1 MEQEKKTAGMPCPP
15 CKSAP
20 FSRAVK
26 PAAQENAVQEAAAP
40 LGAPGQYGGSAVG
53 RTEKTP
59 GFTGVDAAFACGF
72 LAVGWLFWELQL
84 WSGWRWF
91 GNAGTGTALF
101 TALFAGAVLAYVY
114 LAKLRPP
121 RESWFWLAVLL
132 CLGLGYALPYGG
144 GLLGAVHYGALLFTA
159 GYWTLSATGR
169 LLKSGKTSNW
179 LPLDVLNALFVLPW
193 GNFMRLPAAFVF
205 GLKGLGRRVRA
216 ARSEPGE
223 RSRGKRL
230 LGVLGGVALA
240 LLCLCFVLPLL
251 MAADDGFASLLS
263 GFVGRLAAWFS
274 GWRDSWT
281 EFVVKVFFALPTALY
296 LYGLVYGAVRG
307 PLHSPYGFVCAVR
320 GVSVVYL
327 HAGEISVRRIL
338 GRTA

>member
-59 GFTGVDAAFACGF
+59 GFTRSGRGVCLWFPGRG
-72 LAVGWLFWELQL
+72 LAVLGASALERLAVVRQCGHGHR
-84 WSGWRWF
+84 SVH
-91 GNAGTGTALF
+91 GTF
-101 TALFAGAVLAYVY
+101 CGAVLAYVY

-159 GYWTLSATGR
+159 EYWTLSATGR

-179 LPLDVLNALFVLPW
+179 LPLDVLNCSVCSALGQLHASACGVCFWLE
-193 GNFMRLPAAFVF
+193 
-205 GLKGLGRRVRA
+205 RA
-216 ARSEPGE
+216 WPPCA
-223 RSRGKRL
+223 
-230 LGVLGGVALA
+230 
-240 LLCLCFVLPLL
+240 
-251 MAADDGFASLLS
+251 
-263 GFVGRLAAWFS
+263 
-274 GWRDSWT
+274 
-281 EFVVKVFFALPTALY
+281 
-296 LYGLVYGAVRG
+296 RG
-307 PLHSPYGFVCAVR
+307 PF
-320 GVSVVYL
+320 
-327 HAGEISVRRIL
+327 
-338 GRTA
+338 

>member
-40 LGAPGQYGGSAVG
+40 LGAPGQYGPPPSAGQKRRPASPEWTRRLPV
-53 RTEKTP
+53 
-59 GFTGVDAAFACGF
+59 VS
-72 LAVGWLFWELQL
+72 AVGWLFWELQL

-91 GNAGTGTALF
+91 GNAGTGTASVHG
-101 TALFAGAVLAYVY
+101 TFAGAVLAYVY

-159 GYWTLSATGR
+159 EYWTLSATGR

-240 LLCLCFVLPLL
+240 LLCLCF
-251 MAADDGFASLLS
+251 
-263 GFVGRLAAWFS
+263 
-274 GWRDSWT
+274 
-281 EFVVKVFFALPTALY
+281 
-296 LYGLVYGAVRG
+296 
-307 PLHSPYGFVCAVR
+307 
-320 GVSVVYL
+320 
-327 HAGEISVRRIL
+327 
-338 GRTA
+338 